1 MCWASTGGFCDTAG
15 DRLRVCVLGVL
26 SPADDL
32 RPQFPFHLHFGFSSH
47 HDSSAQEPVI
57 LYGDGFGSC
66 KSDIFASAG
75 TSTVST
81 DARRRAA
88 IVTLLGTAQMTN
100 HAHAAPRTP
109 QPIDRIVRPFQEF
122 AHIAASSGVVLL
134 VATVM
139 ALIWAN
145 SPFAHSYHDFW
156 HSAFSIGVGEFVFS
170 QPLEVWIND
179 GLMAVFFFVV
189 GLEIKREVMTGE
201 LSTFRQAL
209 LPAAAAAG
217 GMVVPALIYASLNYG
232 TPAINGWG
240 IPMATDIAFALGIL
254 ALLGKRVPDSLRV
267 FLTAVAIVDDLGAVL
282 VIAIFYTAQISGLAL
297 AAGMAGLAVMALA
310 NRLGVR
316 SPLAYFLIGLG
327 VWAAF
332 LASGV
337 HATIAGVLTAMTIPA
352 RSILEEE
359 KFVAAGRDFLDAVGD
374 GDSVPEQQAAAVRAL
389 EISCEHVQTPLLRLE
404 HALHPWVA
412 FVIMPIFALANAGI
426 PLGADFV
433 ASLAT
438 PVTLGVVFGLIVGKQ
453 MGVTLFTW
461 LAVRSGLAALPP
473 SMNWRSVYGLAWL
486 AGIGFTMSM
495 FIAGLAFGS
504 ADTLIEAKAGIL
516 TASLIAGVA
525 GYLLLKRGLPQDGD
539 PPVS

>member
-1 MCWASTGGFCDTAG
+1 MAKQAQAS
-15 DRLRVCVLGVL
+15 
-26 SPADDL
+26 
-32 RPQFPFHLHFGFSSH
+32 
-47 HDSSAQEPVI
+47 
-57 LYGDGFGSC
+57 
-66 KSDIFASAG
+66 
-75 TSTVST
+75 
-81 DARRRAA
+81 
-88 IVTLLGTAQMTN
+88 
-100 HAHAAPRTP
+100 PRTS

-122 AHIAASSGVVLL
+122 AQTAASSGLVLL
-134 VATVM
+134 AAAIL
-139 ALIWAN
+139 ALTWAN
-145 SPFAHSYHDFW
+145 SPFADSYHDFW
-156 HSAFSIGVGEFVFS
+156 HSTFSVGVGEFVFS

-201 LSTFRQAL
+201 LSAFRQAS
-209 LPAAAAAG
+209 LPVAAAVG
-217 GMVVPALIYASLNYG
+217 GMTVPALIYVIWNFG
-232 TPAINGWG
+232 TPWVGGWG

-254 ALLGKRVPDSLRV
+254 ALLGKRVPNSWRV

-316 SPLAYFLIGLG
+316 SALAYFLIGLG

-332 LASGV
+332 LTSGV

-352 RSILEEE
+352 RSVLDKER
-359 KFVAAGRDFLDAVGD
+359 FVAAGRGFLDVVGD
-374 GDSVPEQQAAAVRAL
+374 GDSERDQEAAAVRAL

-412 FVIMPIFALANAGI
+412 FAVMPIFALANAGI

-433 ASLAT
+433 AALTT
-438 PVTLGVVFGLIVGKQ
+438 PVTLGVFFGLIIGKQ
-453 MGVTLFTW
+453 VGVTLFAW
-461 LAVRSGLAALPP
+461 LTVRSGLATLPE
-473 SMNWRSVYGLAWL
+473 SMSWRSVYGLAWL

-504 ADTLIEAKAGIL
+504 ADTLVESKAGIL
-516 TASLIAGVA
+516 TASMVAGMA
-525 GYLLLKRGLPQDGD
+525 GYLLLKRGLPQIHAA
-539 PPVS
+539 SAS

>member
-1 MCWASTGGFCDTAG
+1 MANHS
-15 DRLRVCVLGVL
+15 RV
-26 SPADDL
+26 
-32 RPQFPFHLHFGFSSH
+32 
-47 HDSSAQEPVI
+47 
-57 LYGDGFGSC
+57 
-66 KSDIFASAG
+66 
-75 TSTVST
+75 
-81 DARRRAA
+81 
-88 IVTLLGTAQMTN
+88 
-100 HAHAAPRTP
+100 APRTP

-122 AHIAASSGVVLL
+122 AHTAASSGLVLL
-134 VATVM
+134 AAAIVALV
-139 ALIWAN
+139 WAN

-156 HSAFSIGVGEFVFS
+156 HSAFSVGIGEFVFS

-189 GLEIKREVMTGE
+189 GLEIKREAMTGE
-201 LSTFRQAL
+201 LSTFRQAS
-209 LPAAAAAG
+209 LPVAAAVG
-217 GMVVPALIYASLNYG
+217 GMIVPALIYASWNYG
-232 TPAINGWG
+232 TPWISGWG

-297 AAGMAGLAVMALA
+297 AAGMAGLAAMVLA

-316 SPLAYFLIGLG
+316 SPLAYFLLGLG

-337 HATIAGVLTAMTIPA
+337 HATIAGVLTALTIPA
-352 RSILEEE
+352 RSVLDEE
-359 KFVAAGRDFLDAVGD
+359 KFVAAGRGLLDAVGD
-374 GDSVPEQQAAAVRAL
+374 GDSVREQRVAAVRAL

-433 ASLAT
+433 ASLAA
-438 PVTLGVVFGLIVGKQ
+438 PVTLGVAFGLIVGKPI
-453 MGVTLFTW
+453 GVTLFTW
-461 LAVRSGLAALPP
+461 LAVRSGLAVLPATM
-473 SMNWRSVYGLAWL
+473 SWRSVYGLAWL

-495 FIAGLAFGS
+495 FIAGLAFDS
-504 ADTLIEAKAGIL
+504 ADTLVEAKAGIL
-516 TASLIAGVA
+516 TASLIAGVV
-525 GYLLLKRGLPQDGD
+525 GYVLLKRWLPQNSGA
-539 PPVS
+539 SAS